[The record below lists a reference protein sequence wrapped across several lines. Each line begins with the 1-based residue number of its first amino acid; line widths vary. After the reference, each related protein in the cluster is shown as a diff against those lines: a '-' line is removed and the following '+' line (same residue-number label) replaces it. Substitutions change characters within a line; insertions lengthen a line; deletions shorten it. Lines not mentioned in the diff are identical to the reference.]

1 MSLCIDEITAAFVA
15 IYIIRYHVLYCS
27 DIVTDSDACI
37 GYIIKAK
44 WMAQRNRKDDLMFAA
59 AGSIVRNSGA
69 SGAVHFLKTVL
80 DTVCSAL
87 PVVGCKKITVF
98 VKHIEITVLPV
109 VFPVCKIMPYRFS
122 ILRI

>member
-69 SGAVHFLKTVL
+69 SGAVHFLKTDL
-80 DTVCSAL
+80 DLSLRL
-87 PVVGCKKITVF
+87 PEDVQNSPGKSLF
-98 VKHIEITVLPV
+98 E
-109 VFPVCKIMPYRFS
+109 
-122 ILRI
+122 